1 MRLISKFVVGAAVA
15 GACGYASAA
24 TITGVNTGAQP
35 VSRQGAQFLGTADTT
50 FRNINNIT
58 VNIQDGYV
66 NLDTMRFTS
75 PSGATFASAD
85 AANAHSASFTCS
97 TGGAQSVVFTYT
109 QASSNASTIV
119 YTAATPTASTSGMSC
134 AIPSLAL
141 RANSLTTVGNVTLA
155 VEGRK
160 ASTGFTFDTS
170 SAVTVMSV
178 ANQFS
183 VAVSQNL
190 NGIIDVSSN
199 RLSFATSD
207 TGFTGG
213 SGFTSYDT
221 FSFSVNNAAGQTGA
235 VVAGATTTM
244 TLTLTAGTSFAFLQE
259 PDGQTGAGSCTVSV
273 GTGQAAATAAAGS
286 GTITLAPTSGA
297 CNVLTVSF
305 NTVADGTYT
314 VALGRATTTAPTAT
328 NSTIFEPQ
336 SYTAGLTMGAGSVS
350 LASIATGTAAGS
362 WTLNGTTVNIPYVPL
377 SSSVNLQ
384 VFLANRSTQA
394 GAVTF
399 TAWNASGTSCTGT
412 LGTLNANSTGSFG
425 STLRAALQ
433 ACTGAGW
440 SDASRAIVQ
449 ILSTTPS
456 ASTEAHTGFSTADSV
471 SRQLMINDASGRR

>member
-24 TITGVNTGAQP
+24 TITGVTTGV
-35 VSRQGAQFLGTADTT
+35 VSRQGAQFLGTATT
-50 FRNINNIT
+50 FRNITGIT

-85 AANAHSASFTCS
+85 AANAHTSSFTCS
-97 TGGAQSVVFTYT
+97 SGGTQSVVFTYT

-141 RANSLTTVGNVTLA
+141 RSNSLTTVGNVTLA

-170 SAVTVMSV
+170 AATTVLSV
-178 ANQFS
+178 ANQFT

-207 TGFTGG
+207 ANFTGG
-213 SGFTSYDT
+213 NTFNSYDT
-221 FSFSVNNAAGQTGA
+221 FSFSVSNLAASQGTP
-235 VVAGATTTM
+235 VDAGATTTM

-273 GTGQAAATAAAGS
+273 GTGQAAATATAGS
-286 GTITLAPTSGA
+286 GTITVAPTSGA

-350 LASIATGTAAGS
+350 LASIASGTAAGS

-394 GAVTF
+394 GSVTF

-433 ACTGAGW
+433 ACTGTGW

>member
-24 TITGVNTGAQP
+24 TITGVNTGAA
-35 VSRQGAQFLGTADTT
+35 VSRQGAQVLGTADVSV
-50 FRNINNIT
+50 RNTALT

-75 PSGATFASAD
+75 PSGASFASAD
-85 AANAHSASFTCS
+85 ATNAFAASFTCS
-97 TGGAQSVVFTYT
+97 AGTQSVVFNYT
-109 QASSNASTIV
+109 QASSTASTIV
-119 YTAATPTASTSGMSC
+119 YTAGTPSATTSGMSC
-134 AIPSLAL
+134 TIPSLGL
-141 RANSLTTVGNVTLA
+141 RANSLTTIGNVTLA

-160 ASTGFTFDTS
+160 ASTAATFDTS
-170 SAVTVMSV
+170 AATTVLSV
-178 ANQFS
+178 ANQFT
-183 VAVSQNL
+183 VEVSRTL
-190 NGIIDVSSN
+190 NGIIDVSSG
-199 RLSFATSD
+199 RLSFTGSD
-207 TGFTGG
+207 TDFGGF
-213 SGFTSYDT
+213 SSYDT
-221 FSFSVNNAAGQTGA
+221 FAFSVGNATTQQGA
-235 VVAGATTTM
+235 VSAAATNSM

-259 PDGQTGAGSCTVSV
+259 PADQTGAGSCTVSL
-273 GTGQAAATAAAGS
+273 GTGQASASTTAGA
-286 GTITLAPTSGA
+286 ITLAPTSGA

-305 NTVADGTYT
+305 STVNGGAYT
-314 VALGRATTTAPTAT
+314 VALGRVGAPTST
-328 NSTIFEPQ
+328 NSTVFEPQ
-336 SYTAGLTMGAGSVS
+336 TYTAGLTMNAGSVS
-350 LASIATGTAAGS
+350 LASIASGTAAGT
-362 WTLNGTTVNIPYVPL
+362 WTLNGTTLNIPYVPL

-384 VFLANRSTQA
+384 VFLANRSTQV

-412 LGTLNANSTGSFG
+412 LGTLNANSSGSFG

-471 SRQLMINDASGRR
+471 SRQVMINDASGRR